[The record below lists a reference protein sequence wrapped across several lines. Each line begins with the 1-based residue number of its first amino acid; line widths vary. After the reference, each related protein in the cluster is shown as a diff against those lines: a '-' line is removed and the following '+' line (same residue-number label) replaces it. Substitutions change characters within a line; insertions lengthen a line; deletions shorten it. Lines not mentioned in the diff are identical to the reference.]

1 MYFIPQNY
9 RGQTGDSLEDCAV
22 LNGYPTISYRQDTF
36 NSWLA
41 QNSQI
46 INIQKEQMLYNLN
59 KNYEANAVGYVTD
72 ALSGILS
79 AFNPMSIQ
87 GVGNSIASMSNR
99 MVEVDRMSKNYEYD
113 IANINA
119 QVESHKLVPD
129 QVSLSSSNATLL
141 GYDKIHKNIFCRY
154 NIKSQFA
161 QRIDKYFDMFGYQT
175 NTVKTPNINNRPKW
189 NYVKTIGCNIEAYIP
204 QEDLSE
210 IKSFFDNGI
219 TLWHDTSNF
228 LNYSANN
235 RS

>member
-1 MYFIPQNY
+1 M
-9 RGQTGDSLEDCAV
+9 
-22 LNGYPTISYRQDTF
+22 
-36 NSWLA
+36 
-41 QNSQI
+41 
-46 INIQKEQMLYNLN
+46 
-59 KNYEANAVGYVTD
+59 ANRA
-72 ALSGILS
+72 
-79 AFNPMSIQ
+79 
-87 GVGNSIASMSNR
+87 
-99 MVEVDRMSKNYEYD
+99 VEVERMSKNYEYD
-113 IANINA
+113 IAKMNA
-119 QVESHKLVPD
+119 QIEAQKLVPD

-189 NYVKTIGCNIEAYIP
+189 NYVKTLGCNIEAHIP
-204 QEDLSE
+204 QNDLSE
-210 IKSFFDNGI
+210 ICSLFDNGV

>member
-1 MYFIPQNY
+1 
-9 RGQTGDSLEDCAV
+9 
-22 LNGYPTISYRQDTF
+22 
-36 NSWLA
+36 
-41 QNSQI
+41 
-46 INIQKEQMLYNLN
+46 MLYNLN

-154 NIKSQFA
+154 NIKRQFA
-161 QRIDKYFDMFGYQT
+161 ERIDKYFDMFGYQT